1 MAISES
7 HDRAFAM
14 LREGYQKEWKKHT
27 PTREMLSKK
36 EDIAFVRKQKK
47 SLFDQ
52 KQALK
57 RRDFEGFYKII
68 GRK

>member
-1 MAISES
+1 MGFAEA
-7 HDRAFAM
+7 HDKAFAM
-14 LREGYQKEWKKHT
+14 LTEGYKKEWKHAS
-27 PTREMLSKK
+27 PMRLLLSKK

-57 RRDFEGFYKII
+57 RRDFEVFIK
-68 GRK
+68 